1 MKNIKN
7 LINITII
14 LSFVLMI
21 SACSENSEQKSVE
34 QDINVDINTIKDAIT
49 IQTCSNVSDDANT
62 EILSG
67 DILTSEDSNT
77 TVKLT
82 YNEDGSNYVC
92 LVSGRA
98 FINR

>member
-7 LINITII
+7 LTKI
-14 LSFVLMI
+14 LALSLALIV
-21 SACSENSEQKSVE
+21 SACSDKKSSDE
-34 QDINVDINTIKDAIT
+34 DTNIDTNNTIEDT
-49 IQTCSNVSDDANT
+49 IIVQDCSDVSDDANT

-67 DILTSEDSNT
+67 DTLTSEDANT

-92 LVSGRA
+92 VVSGGA
-98 FINR
+98 FIKR